1 MCRFVFMFSLFC
13 SYNSLRFF
21 ICVMPLFLLFICWLH
36 HRNLLFTCY
45 GSCCVRVFVAVVIV
59 SFTNLVRELS
69 LFVLSLTL
77 CSSLVSTKRKRYSF
91 VAWFLERLPTVRDFC
106 GKYCQQQLTSAACCS
121 FRSPCLLRHQHDHD
135 VCTSRTSGSFLPRV
149 KHYFVHVTIMQ
160 WSIAS
165 TGNNDH

>member
-1 MCRFVFMFSLFC
+1 MLGLSFSSSFADFSIAIFCLHAMEVVVFVYSLLSSLFHLQTW
-13 SYNSLRFF
+13 SVSSP
-21 ICVMPLFLLFICWLH
+21 CVF
-36 HRNLLFTCY
+36 
-45 GSCCVRVFVAVVIV
+45 
-59 SFTNLVRELS
+59 
-69 LFVLSLTL
+69 SLTL

-135 VCTSRTSGSFLPRV
+135 VCTSRTSGSFLRRV

-160 WSIAS
+160 
-165 TGNNDH
+165 